1 MLLTRQPGLRTR
13 VPFRSPRTTMAARA
27 SASPS
32 RLAAQASVTVKDARL
47 AGLRAEMVS

>member
-1 MLLTRQPGLRTR
+1 MLLTSRPALRTR
-13 VPFRSPRTTMAARA
+13 VPFCYPRATMAARA

-32 RLAAQASVTVKDARL
+32 RLAAQASATVKDARL